1 MGLLVIGNL
10 KTGAGGQ
17 GVFLPVLQFHDQ
29 LPFEDQKNMTAG
41 TPVIRYVS
49 RFILYDPHPD
59 IPHLQRAPERSA
71 CFARVL
77 CRPDPVPLGNARRDI
92 FNMQGHIS
100 FLISI
105 W

>member
-41 TPVIRYVS
+41 TPVIR
-49 RFILYDPHPD
+49 
-59 IPHLQRAPERSA
+59 
-71 CFARVL
+71 
-77 CRPDPVPLGNARRDI
+77 
-92 FNMQGHIS
+92 
-100 FLISI
+100 
-105 W
+105 